1 MIGSPAFNAY
11 VKEQARKTAKHS
23 GQWEQMELPFHPE
36 SLKHTKAKQFNPKD
50 AAKKWDHEHSKL
62 KKKPKEDLE
71 AILKLEEELW
81 NS

>member
-1 MIGSPAFNAY
+1 MMGSPAFNAY

-23 GQWEQMELPFHPE
+23 GKWEQMELPFNEH
-36 SLKHTKAKQFNPKD
+36 KKNKQFPNSVIKEQV
-50 AAKKWDHEHSKL
+50 KKWDEEHAKL